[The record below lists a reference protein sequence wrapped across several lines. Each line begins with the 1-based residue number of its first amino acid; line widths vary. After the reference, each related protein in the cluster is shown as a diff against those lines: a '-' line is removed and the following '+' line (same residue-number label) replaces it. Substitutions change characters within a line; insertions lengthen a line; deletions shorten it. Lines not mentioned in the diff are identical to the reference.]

1 MNIPALSFQIDK
13 TARLVTA
20 TVRGELAF
28 DDVRSRLH
36 TFLFDPDLDP
46 SVDRLWDV
54 REAQLPLSGADIGEM
69 ARVVHDVGESPGGSR
84 LAIVAT
90 SGLPYGL
97 VRMYAVFVEEK
108 NIETHAFHD
117 INQAKAWPN
126 RKNGARR
133 TAPPTGMSQ
142 RLARKTPAT
151 KSQQLVRHNP
161 TRWT

>member
-1 MNIPALSFQIDK
+1 
-13 TARLVTA
+13 
-20 TVRGELAF
+20 
-28 DDVRSRLH
+28 
-36 TFLFDPDLDP
+36 
-46 SVDRLWDV
+46 
-54 REAQLPLSGADIGEM
+54 M

-90 SGLPYGL
+90 SDLPYGL
-97 VRMYAVFVEEK
+97 VRMYAVFVDET

-117 INQAKAWPN
+117 MDKAIAWLK
-126 RKNGARR
+126 RKDGACR

-142 RLARKTPAT
+142 RLARKTPST

>member
-13 TARLVTA
+13 TASLVTA

-28 DDVRSRLH
+28 DDLRSMLH
-36 TFLFDPDLDP
+36 TFLLDPDLDP
-46 SVDRLWDV
+46 SVDRLWDL

-69 ARVVHDVGESPGGSR
+69 ARVVHDVGESPGGRR

-90 SGLPYGL
+90 SDLPYGL
-97 VRMYAVFVEEK
+97 VRMYTVFVEET

-117 INQAKAWPN
+117 IDQAPAWLK

-133 TAPPTGMSQ
+133 TASPTGMSS
-142 RLARKTPAT
+142 RLARKTPST
-151 KSQQLVRHNP
+151 KSNQLVRHNP